1 MSKRNENVQN
11 IQNIP
16 SLVQTLLLK
25 HPSLIHQVKR
35 KGWITSFSENLEK
48 VYFEHPRSFSSRFLS
63 LVMESMEMQIPIHY
77 VLEFGKNYLLA
88 IHTEYQHVPEFRL
101 EIIHLHTISEEYLER
116 HPDSDLFSTMMK
128 CYSSNSPLLW
138 LLMLKEALQKKIVHV
153 YNYYGNQ
160 LQRTYTP
167 RSFLERLQPKPI
179 TVIEWDLRVNRQ
191 FLPKFQKQKK
201 DQEFLTILLAL
212 DLKTNQKHPQDFD
225 FEDFGKCGTFFEPL
239 LYFSPFEKQDW
250 YESMMIPRKKPPKRI
265 AYKKSEYEPLSL
277 YPSPPSIKKIKT
289 KI

>member
-1 MSKRNENVQN
+1 MSKKKENGQKTPN

-25 HPSLIHQVKR
+25 HPSLIEQVKQ
-35 KGWITSFSENLEK
+35 KGWITSFSENMEK

-88 IHTEYQHVPEFRL
+88 IQTEYQHVPEFRL

-116 HPDSDLFSTMMK
+116 HPDADLFSTMMK

-138 LLMLKEALQKKIVHV
+138 LLMLDKALQKKIVHV

-160 LQRTYTP
+160 LQRKYTP
-167 RSFLERLQPKPI
+167 RSFLQRLQPKPI
-179 TVIEWDLRVNRQ
+179 SVIEWDLRMNRQ
-191 FLPKFQKQKK
+191 FLPKFQKQKQ
-201 DQEFLTILLAL
+201 DQEFRTILLAL

-225 FEDFGKCGTFFEPL
+225 YFGKNSKNGTFFEPL
-239 LYFSPFEKQDW
+239 LHFSPFEKQDW
-250 YESMMIPRKKPPKRI
+250 YESMMIPRGKPPKRM

-277 YPSPPSIKKIKT
+277 YPSPPSIKKK
-289 KI
+289 